1 VPAPGDRDHDHG
13 LGTLDEDPVVRQYR
27 FLLRHAPADALEAA
41 HDEALRALP
50 PLLRAGLLRSVQERL
65 VAGLRLGPGDV
76 GALAHLMTLGERR
89 TPGCVLAGIAPGPLR
104 VLAEAVIDTEAAF
117 GLFSGYAVWD
127 GAEPEAPLLRGDM
140 AGWDEAWHQRLG
152 SPVLDHGLVRPVTV
166 DSRRHG
172 L

>member
-1 VPAPGDRDHDHG
+1 
-13 LGTLDEDPVVRQYR
+13 
-27 FLLRHAPADALEAA
+27 
-41 HDEALRALP
+41 
-50 PLLRAGLLRSVQERL
+50 
-65 VAGLRLGPGDV
+65 
-76 GALAHLMTLGERR
+76 
-89 TPGCVLAGIAPGPLR
+89 
-104 VLAEAVIDTEAAF
+104 VLAEAVIDTEAAS

-166 DSRRHG
+166 DSRRLG